1 MKKASACT
9 IYERRSGGND
19 MLDFLAIA
27 AIIGLII
34 RTAKSKKHKPDM
46 IPGWERR
53 SHEAR
58 GISETGRKDI
68 QTARLRHE

>member
-34 RTAKSKKHKPDM
+34 RAVKSKK
-46 IPGWERR
+46 
-53 SHEAR
+53 
-58 GISETGRKDI
+58 T
-68 QTARLRHE
+68 